1 VFGDPSVTRFGPI
14 ISDKKKYELWVEEDL
29 GGIKVGDFLQ
39 KIRAEKKKLEL
50 EKYRLIEDIVLKR
63 VVEDPPDPRRQ
74 LIDPVLL

>member
-1 VFGDPSVTRFGPI
+1 LI
-14 ISDKKKYELWVEEDL
+14 YN
-29 GGIKVGDFLQ
+29 GIKIGDFLQ
-39 KIRAEKKKLEL
+39 KIRAEKKKLQL